1 MENIDPGFALSLIVL
16 GVQIYNQII
25 SAAIRTEILEL
36 KVLIYR
42 DFEMKADRSRD
53 SKPGLMK

>member
-1 MENIDPGFALSLIVL
+1 MAGIDPGFALSLIVL

-42 DFEMKADRSRD
+42 DFEMKSDRSRD
-53 SKPGLMK
+53 SKPGLDK